1 MPDIDASKYVRLPK
15 RVAKPKLVRA
25 FDFER
30 TPYKEKAATR
40 LAFGYALLELGKV
53 NSAVVVLDGDVKN
66 STYTEKFFEA
76 FPERSFQSYI
86 AEQNMVGM
94 GMGMAA
100 KGYIPFMA
108 SFAAFLSRAH
118 DQIRMAASS
127 FSNIKLCGSHVGVSI
142 GEDGPSQMGLEDL
155 AIFRPIPGCV
165 VLYPSD
171 AFQTEALVEAM
182 AQHQGIC
189 YLRTTRPAT
198 PLLYS
203 KDDQFPIGG
212 SKVLRK
218 GPNDVATIIG
228 AGITVFEALKAY
240 EELKKENIE
249 VRIIDAY
256 SVQPLDKENILKET
270 AETHG
275 RAIVAEDHFENGGL
289 GDAVAAALAGKAA
302 IKHLCV
308 RELPRSG
315 KPDEL
320 LDQYGISARHIV
332 GAVKEF
338 LAGQ

>member
-1 MPDIDASKYVRLPK
+1 
-15 RVAKPKLVRA
+15 
-25 FDFER
+25 
-30 TPYKEKAATR
+30 
-40 LAFGYALLELGKV
+40 
-53 NSAVVVLDGDVKN
+53 
-66 STYTEKFFEA
+66 
-76 FPERSFQSYI
+76 
-86 AEQNMVGM
+86 
-94 GMGMAA
+94 
-100 KGYIPFMA
+100 
-108 SFAAFLSRAH
+108 
-118 DQIRMAASS
+118 
-127 FSNIKLCGSHVGVSI
+127 
-142 GEDGPSQMGLEDL
+142 MGLEDL

-182 AQHQGIC
+182 ARHQGIC

-198 PLLYS
+198 QLLYS
-203 KDDQFPIGG
+203 KEEQFTIGG

-218 GPNDVATIIG
+218 GPTDVATVIA

-240 EELKKENIE
+240 EELKKENIQ

-256 SVQPLDKENILKET
+256 SVQPLDKENILRET
-270 AETHG
+270 AESQG
-275 RAIVAEDHFENGGL
+275 RAIVVEDHFESGGL

-302 IKHLCV
+302 IKHLCI

-338 LAGQ
+338 LAG